1 MGKSRNVGQDN
12 SLVVFGNPES
22 FKKLIKNHGQLAKV
36 KQALPCPCAADNGG
50 SPNFLCPICRGNGF
64 VYSYQRRFFV
74 ADEQTQSNKCVTE
87 LYPYYV
93 PVIEVVKA
101 ERIVSEARA
110 QACQILEES
119 AEQSRVSALERQKAV
134 RAEYLAEKESMLNGA
149 REEYAALRKAKEKNV
164 PSVAR
169 KIFSEIISL

>member
-1 MGKSRNVGQDN
+1 MK
-12 SLVVFGNPES
+12 E
-22 FKKLIKNHGQLAKV
+22 
-36 KQALPCPCAADNGG
+36 
-50 SPNFLCPICRGNGF
+50 
-64 VYSYQRRFFV
+64 
-74 ADEQTQSNKCVTE
+74 
-87 LYPYYV
+87 
-93 PVIEVVKA
+93 VIERILQEEQDSKKKIEQAKQQA

-110 QACQILEES
+110 QACKILEES

-164 PSVAR
+164 PSAAR